1 MSHRKSVINTPHP
14 NIRKMSMWQDLRQ
27 VLVGNRN
34 VQLLMLQAVVTQ
46 LCFGMFMVFWQPYV
60 IDLGASF
67 TQLGL
72 IQVVITVF
80 TSVGSLA
87 WGRLSDMRGRKPAHV
102 GAMACRFIA
111 ILFALLSK
119 DWTGFLGF
127 GVFMGLSASWSQ
139 RNPVTITY
147 ISESVGEERMST
159 ALSLYISAGT
169 LITVVAAPL
178 GGIIAAN
185 DGYMLIFISCL
196 IGELVNSALAW
207 LFMRETLGTP
217 QLSASSVTSSIKGLL
232 TPERDLLPF
241 YLVSTLTMLSWRIAF
256 SNLNAILVHDY
267 NLTTVQLG
275 LMAGAFSV
283 SYGLS
288 QTPLGLVMDR
298 FSKKTFYMVS
308 QLGFLAIALGYLLFP
323 SFPTFIA
330 VQIINGVSHSF
341 GMPPFITMVMARTSR
356 EQRSTV
362 MGKLSTLPQ
371 VFSIPAPLI
380 GGYLYERLG
389 FSFLLYVRIIC
400 MILNVLIIFRYIK
413 PVQKGTETP
422 RSTD

>member
-1 MSHRKSVINTPHP
+1 MSRMKSVINGLPP
-14 NIRKMSMWQDLRQ
+14 IIREMSMWMDLRR

-34 VQLLMLQAVVTQ
+34 VQILMLQAVVTQ
-46 LCFGMFMVFWQPYV
+46 LCFGMFTVFWQPYV

-80 TSVGSLA
+80 SSVGALA
-87 WGRLSDMRGRKPAHV
+87 WGRLADRRGRKPAHV
-102 GAMACRFIA
+102 GAMVCRFIA
-111 ILFALLSK
+111 ILFALTSR

-127 GVFMGLSASWSQ
+127 GIFMGLSASWTQ
-139 RNPVTITY
+139 RNPVTVTY

-159 ALSLYISAGT
+159 ALSLYVSAGT

-178 GGIIAAN
+178 GGVLAAN
-185 DGYMLIFISCL
+185 EGYTLIFVSCL
-196 IGELVNSALAW
+196 VGELVNSALAW
-207 LFMRETLGTP
+207 LFMRETLEAP
-217 QLSASSVTSSIKGLL
+217 QENAPSATSGLGGLL
-232 TPERDLLPF
+232 IPERELLPF
-241 YLVSTLTMLSWRIAF
+241 YLVSTLTMVSWRIAF

-267 NLTTVQLG
+267 SLTTVQLG
-275 LMAGAFSV
+275 LMVSAFSL

-288 QTPLGLVMDR
+288 QAPLGVVMDR
-298 FSKKTFYMVS
+298 YSKKAFYMVS

-330 VQIINGVSHSF
+330 LQVINGVAHSF
-341 GMPPFITMVMARTSR
+341 GMPPFVTMVMARTPR
-356 EQRSTV
+356 ERRSTV

-371 VFSIPAPLI
+371 VFSVPAPLI
-380 GGYLYERLG
+380 GGYLYERFG
-389 FSFLLYVRIIC
+389 FGLLLYVRIIC
-400 MILNVLIIFRYIK
+400 MILTVLIILRYIK
-413 PVQKGTETP
+413 PDQEKAETP